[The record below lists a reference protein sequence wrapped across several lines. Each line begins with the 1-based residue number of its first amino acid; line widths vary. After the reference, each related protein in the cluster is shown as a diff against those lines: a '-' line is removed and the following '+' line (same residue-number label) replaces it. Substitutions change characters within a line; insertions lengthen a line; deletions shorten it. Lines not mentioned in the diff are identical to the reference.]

1 MYDYIIEESTGK
13 VLRGSSTNKLR
24 IVYEMKFR
32 QTLNS
37 NEKVDHCP
45 NCGAKI
51 EMNSSGT
58 CEYCGSKLVSENTK
72 WVLTEKKTM
81 RQEMF

>member
-1 MYDYIIEESTGK
+1 
-13 VLRGSSTNKLR
+13 
-24 IVYEMKFR
+24 
-32 QTLNS
+32 
-37 NEKVDHCP
+37 
-45 NCGAKI
+45 
-51 EMNSSGT
+51 MNSSGT